1 MPSVRTN
8 PPERDTE
15 VTITRS
21 CVAEGEKHSVG
32 NSVKLSKTVAM
43 ELIAN
48 GQAVAGATKVTKKK
62 AAKAKPVVNAE
73 R

>member
-1 MPSVRTN
+1 M
-8 PPERDTE
+8 
-15 VTITRS
+15 
-21 CVAEGEKHSVG
+21 AEGEKHSVG
-32 NSVKLSKTVAM
+32 DSVKLSKPVAM